1 MKAANKAALY
11 VLALAS
17 WGWICGGMD
26 DIAFSYIIGACGGLT
41 IFYFFYMR
49 KP

>member
-1 MKAANKAALY
+1 MHKANKAALY

-26 DIAFSYIIGACGGLT
+26 DEAFSYVVGAAGGLV
-41 IFYFFYMR
+41 IFYLFYM
-49 KP
+49 KH